1 MKLSVLL
8 TDVTLPPARLI
19 KSAVDPE
26 INRVVE
32 DSRQVRPGDLF
43 VARSGT
49 RHRGESFIQEALDRG
64 AAAVLLADQP
74 TSRAQLE
81 ERDVSAEELLAR
93 LAHRLRS
100 EPARGLTIFAVTG
113 TNGKTTIS
121 YLVRAICKAAG
132 QRCGLISTV
141 EIDDGAQVRE
151 SVMTTPGPVELAD
164 LLAQM
169 KSNGVRFVSMEASSH
184 ALDQGRM
191 AGLPVA
197 AAMFS
202 NLTGDHLDYHGTMEN
217 YAAAKARLFASL
229 SAGSSA
235 IINADDPWS
244 ARMVQGTA
252 ARVIRYGLENPAD
265 FKADILRM
273 DALGM
278 TLRITH
284 PGGVPWTIT
293 TELVGR
299 HNAQNILCAAA
310 ACASQGIAAPAIQL
324 GIEQMRAVPGR
335 LEAVLVE
342 GKRRNEQPFQV
353 LVDYAHTHD
362 ALENVL
368 RAVRPWTTGRVICVF
383 GCGGDRDATKRPKMA
398 AVAQRLADHVI
409 ITNDNPRTEDPQSII
424 TMILAGF
431 SPEARAAV
439 HVCPD
444 RRAAI
449 QAAVQEAHPGDVV
462 LIAGKGHERY
472 QILGTIKHPFDD
484 VAVARAAL
492 ADRRAVVAGGGEAT

>member
-1 MKLSVLL
+1 MKLSELL
-8 TDVTLPPARLI
+8 ADAVLPPTRLI
-19 KSAVDPE
+19 KAAADPE
-26 INRVVE
+26 ISRVVE

-43 VARSGT
+43 VARRGT
-49 RHRGESFIQEALDRG
+49 RHRGESFIDEALARG
-64 AAAVLLADQP
+64 AAAVLVAPDQAATGP
-74 TSRAQLE
+74 GR

-93 LAHRLRS
+93 LAHRLRGD
-100 EPARGLTIFAVTG
+100 PARGLTIFAVTG

-121 YLVRAICKAAG
+121 YLVRAICQAAG

-141 EIDDGAQVRE
+141 EIDDGRQVRE

-164 LLAQM
+164 LLAEM
-169 KSNGVRFVSMEASSH
+169 KNNGVGVVSMEASSH

-197 AAMFS
+197 VAMFS
-202 NLTGDHLDYHGTMEN
+202 NLTGDHLDYHSTMDN

-229 SAGSSA
+229 PATAAA

-244 ARMVQGTA
+244 SRMVQGTA
-252 ARVIRYGLENPAD
+252 ARVIRWSLQQPAD

-278 TLRITH
+278 TLRISH
-284 PGGVPWTIT
+284 PGGSPWTIT

-299 HNAQNILCAAA
+299 HNAQNILCAVA
-310 ACASQGIAAPAIQL
+310 ACASQGIAAQAIER
-324 GIEQMRAVPGR
+324 GVEQMRAVPGR
-335 LEAVLVE
+335 LQAVCAQ
-342 GKRRNEQPFQV
+342 GKRRDEMPFQV

-368 RAVRPWTTGRVICVF
+368 RAVRPWTTGRIICVF

-398 AVAQRLADHVI
+398 AVAERLADQVI
-409 ITNDNPRTEDPQSII
+409 ITNDNPRTENPDSII
-424 TMILAGF
+424 AMILAGF
-431 SPEARAAV
+431 SSPARAAV
-439 HVCPD
+439 QVCPD

-449 QAAVQEAHPGDVV
+449 DAAVQQARTGDVV
-462 LIAGKGHERY
+462 LIAGKGHENY
-472 QILGTIKHPFDD
+472 QILGAVKHPFDD

-492 ADRRAVVAGGGEAT
+492 TLHVAAACGPEVAT

>member
-8 TDVTLPPARLI
+8 AEVTVPPARLI
-19 KSAVDPE
+19 KSVADPE

-49 RHRGESFIQEALDRG
+49 RHRGESFIQDALGRG
-64 AAAVLLADQP
+64 AAAVLLAEAASPAAGEGRDI
-74 TSRAQLE
+74 SGE
-81 ERDVSAEELLAR
+81 EMLAR
-93 LAHRLRS
+93 LAHRLRGD
-100 EPARGLTIFAVTG
+100 PARDLTIFAVTG

-132 QRCGLISTV
+132 RRCGLISTV

-164 LLAQM
+164 LFAEM
-169 KSNGVRFVSMEASSH
+169 KSNGVRTVSMEASSH

-191 AGLPVA
+191 AGFQVA

-202 NLTGDHLDYHGTMEN
+202 NLTGDHLDYHKTMEN
-217 YAAAKARLFASL
+217 YASAKARLFASL
-229 SAGSSA
+229 SADSWA
-235 IINADDPWS
+235 IVNADDPWS
-244 ARMVQGTA
+244 SRMIQGCR
-252 ARVIRYGLENPAD
+252 ARVLHYGLDKPAD

-273 DALGM
+273 DAMGT
-278 TLRITH
+278 TLRISH
-284 PGGVPWTIT
+284 PGGSPWTIR

-299 HNAQNILCAAA
+299 HNVLNILCAVA
-310 ACASQGIAAPAIQL
+310 ACVSQGLAAPAIQL
-324 GIEQMRAVPGR
+324 GLEQMRAVPGR

-342 GKRRNEQPFQV
+342 GKNRQELPFQV

-368 RAVRPWTTGRVICVF
+368 RAIRPWTKGRIICVF

-398 AVAQRLADHVI
+398 AVAQRLADQII
-409 ITNDNPRTEDPQSII
+409 ITNDNPRTEDPQSIVA
-424 TMILAGF
+424 MILAGF
-431 SPEARAAV
+431 STEGRTGV
-439 HVCPD
+439 RVCPD

-449 QAAVQEAHPGDVV
+449 QAAIEEARAGDVV

-472 QILGTIKHPFDD
+472 QILGTVKHPFDD

-492 ADRRAVVAGGGEAT
+492 AERWTAVEGAEVAT

>member
-8 TDVTLPPARLI
+8 ADVVVPPGRLI
-19 KSAVDPE
+19 KSVADPE

-49 RHRGESFIQEALDRG
+49 RHHGESFIQDALGRG
-64 AAAVLLADQP
+64 AAAVLLADQATP
-74 TSRAQLE
+74 TVPLQDRDISAQE
-81 ERDVSAEELLAR
+81 MLAR
-93 LAHRLRS
+93 LAHRLRG
-100 EPARGLTIFAVTG
+100 EPARGLKIFAVTG

-121 YLVRAICKAAG
+121 YLVRAICQAAQ

-141 EIDDGAQVRE
+141 EIDNGAQVRE

-164 LLAQM
+164 LFAEM
-169 KSNGVRFVSMEASSH
+169 KSNGVRAVSMEASSH

-191 AGLPVA
+191 AGFPVA

-202 NLTGDHLDYHGTMEN
+202 NLTGDHLDYHKTMEH
-217 YAAAKARLFASL
+217 YAAAKARLFAGL
-229 SAGSSA
+229 PAGSAA

-244 ARMVQGTA
+244 ARMVQATA
-252 ARVIRYGLENPAD
+252 ARVIRYGLEKPAD
-265 FKADILRM
+265 FKADILHM
-273 DALGM
+273 NALGM
-278 TLRITH
+278 TLRINH
-284 PGGVPWTIT
+284 PGGSPWTIR

-299 HNAQNILCAAA
+299 HNALNILCAVA
-310 ACASQGIAAPAIQL
+310 ACASQGVAAPAIQL
-324 GIEQMRAVPGR
+324 GIEQMSAVPGR

-342 GKRRNEQPFQV
+342 GKSRNEMPFQV

-368 RAVRPWTTGRVICVF
+368 RAIRPWTTGRVMCVF

-398 AVAQRLADHVI
+398 AVAQCLADYVI
-409 ITNDNPRTEDPQSII
+409 ITSDNPRTEDPQNII
-424 TMILAGF
+424 TMILAGL
-431 SPEARAAV
+431 SPEARATV
-439 HVCPD
+439 RVCPD

-449 QAAVQEAHPGDVV
+449 EAAIQEARPGDVV

-472 QILGTIKHPFDD
+472 QILGTVKHPFDD

-492 ADRRAVVAGGGEAT
+492 ADRWAATTRAEVAT